1 MNLSWDWTASG
12 KEIKRALELNPNSA
26 SVYAMYAFYLE
37 HPGRLPE
44 AIAAVKRALQLDPVS
59 SRSFTIAGIVY
70 YFAHQYDQALAQF
83 QRAYKLEPNPPAFLF
98 PFELG
103 VIYAEKGMYGNA
115 MCISAP
121 RPGSTSG
128 ASATSTRIIFRTRP
142 PPPKFTAASPWN
154 WAETFPITAT
164 ISGASPRIVG
174 NSIALLGEQK
184 L

>member
-1 MNLSWDWTASG
+1 MPCTPFTLSARANYRGDCSG
-12 KEIKRALELNPNSA
+12 EAGPSA
-26 SVYAMYAFYLE
+26 
-37 HPGRLPE
+37 R
-44 AIAAVKRALQLDPVS
+44 PVS

-115 MCISAP
+115 I
-121 RPGSTSG
+121 GE
-128 ASATSTRIIFRTRP
+128 F
-142 PPPKFTAASPWN
+142 KK
-154 WAETFPITAT
+154 
-164 ISGASPRIVG
+164 
-174 NSIALLGEQK
+174 LGDQPT